1 MKQLTDT
8 ERLEVALW
16 LLDEHQVDDYANRCS
31 ELEQDCKHNGF
42 HNVPAEC
49 ENIECNDCGRDDDWR
64 ESVGCPYLENQI

>member
-8 ERLEVALW
+8 ERKDIALS
-16 LLDEHQVDDYANRCS
+16 LLSEHDIDEYARLCK
-31 ELEQDCKHNGF
+31 EREQDCERNGF

-64 ESVGCPYLENQI
+64 ESVGCPYMEIL